1 MSGGE
6 LEPAGMRRPAG
17 AGTEER
23 VPPAPA
29 TGDRVVV
36 IILNWNAEQDT
47 AACLDSF
54 LQQRGVH
61 TEILLVD
68 NASGDGSGAR
78 LHRRYPSV
86 NYLQAG
92 ENLGYSGGN
101 NRGLEWALA
110 RDAEWVMVVNN
121 DTVAEPDCTRLLLA
135 AAAGEPRLAAVAP
148 LIVRHD
154 DPERV
159 WFAGGRFDR
168 VRGIGVHAHEGAA
181 VETVV
186 PTPESGADGAWRACT
201 FVTGCCLLLRPAA
214 LRDVG
219 KFANDFFSYG
229 EDVELC
235 LRLSRAGWLVGWAPG
250 ARLAHRVPARGA
262 PPTPAQIRLRD
273 RNRRRMV
280 RRHYRAGWRL
290 AFALW
295 FWPTRL
301 IHLAR
306 YALRG
311 DWTRV
316 GAIVAGLRE
325 R

>member
-1 MSGGE
+1 MLTGRTI
-6 LEPAGMRRPAG
+6 PKCRRFCRAS
-17 AGTEER
+17 
-23 VPPAPA
+23 A

-47 AACLDSF
+47 ASCLDSF
-54 LQQRGVH
+54 LHQRGVR

-68 NASGDGSGAR
+68 NASADGSGER
-78 LHRRYPSV
+78 LHQRYPSV
-86 NYLQAG
+86 SYLQAG

-110 RDAEWVMVVNN
+110 RGAEWVMVVNN
-121 DTVAEPDCTRLLLA
+121 DTVAEPDCVRLLLA
-135 AAAGEPRLAAVAP
+135 AAVGEPRLAAVAP

-154 DPERV
+154 DPARV
-159 WFAGGRFDR
+159 WFAGGWFDR
-168 VRGIGVHAHEGAA
+168 VRAIGVHAHEGAA
-181 VETVV
+181 VRAVIPASEGDV
-186 PTPESGADGAWRACT
+186 GAWRECT

-214 LRDVG
+214 VRDVG

-235 LRLSRAGWLVGWAPG
+235 FRLSNAGWRIGWVPG
-250 ARLAHRVPARGA
+250 ARLAHRVPERGA
-262 PPTPAQIRLRD
+262 PPSPAQIRLRD

-280 RRHYRAGWRL
+280 RMHYRAGWRL

-295 FWPTRL
+295 FWPTRV

-311 DWTRV
+311 DWSRV
-316 GAIVAGLRE
+316 AAILAGMRE

>member
-1 MSGGE
+1 MEESG
-6 LEPAGMRRPAG
+6 PR
-17 AGTEER
+17 
-23 VPPAPA
+23 APA

-54 LQQRGVH
+54 LHQRGVR

-68 NASGDGSGAR
+68 NASADGSGER
-78 LHRRYPSV
+78 LHQRYPSV
-86 NYLQAG
+86 SYLQAG

-121 DTVAEPDCTRLLLA
+121 DTVAEPDCVRLLLA
-135 AAAGEPRLAAVAP
+135 AAVGEPRLAAVAP

-154 DPERV
+154 DPARV
-159 WFAGGRFDR
+159 WFAGGWFDR
-168 VRGIGVHAHEGAA
+168 VRAIGVHAHEGAA
-181 VETVV
+181 VRAAIPASEGG
-186 PTPESGADGAWRACT
+186 GAGAWRPCT

-219 KFANDFFSYG
+219 QFANDFFSYG

-235 LRLSRAGWLVGWAPG
+235 FRLSNAGWRIGWVPG
-250 ARLAHRVPARGA
+250 ARLAHRVPERGA

-280 RRHYRAGWRL
+280 RMHYRAGWRL

-295 FWPTRL
+295 FWPTRV

-306 YALRG
+306 YSLRG
-311 DWTRV
+311 DWSRV
-316 GAIVAGLRE
+316 AAILAGMRE